1 MLAEDTRLPR
11 QRQRMLL
18 LKAMAVARVSA
29 VALVP
34 QVPVPVGRCEEVQVT
49 CAPVVG
55 CITGDGP

>member
-1 MLAEDTRLPR
+1 
-11 QRQRMLL
+11 MLL

-29 VALVP
+29 VTLVP
-34 QVPVPVGRCEEVQVT
+34 QVPVHVGRCEEVQVT